1 MMQGHY
7 DKGQSII
14 SIVLPLPS
22 SPTLKEYKPRRRYSE
37 CIPPSHLLHM
47 ASPATAATDDY
58 GVTVVTTKAVV
69 WLLADPNTAGKG
81 GDGGDYRE
89 TEYVF
94 V

>member
-22 SPTLKEYKPRRRYSE
+22 SPTLKEYKPRRRYSQR
-37 CIPPSHLLHM
+37 IPPSHLLHM
-47 ASPATAATDDY
+47 TSPATVATDDY
-58 GVTVVTTKAVV
+58 GVTVVTTGAVV
-69 WLLADPNTAGKG
+69 WILADPKTAAAAAAAATE
-81 GDGGDYRE
+81 RLS
-89 TEYVF
+89 EYVF